1 MQEYTVN
8 IKKWFTSL
16 PPLSKNLNN
25 NNLLIGC
32 FLEEKLCI
40 FFCVYLTP
48 SVTSSGIL
56 YNSQLAEGTEP

>member
-1 MQEYTVN
+1 MLHH
-8 IKKWFTSL
+8 KSGL
-16 PPLSKNLNN
+16 HRGP
-25 NNLLIGC
+25 NLLIYFER

>member
-16 PPLSKNLNN
+16 PPLSKNL
-25 NNLLIGC
+25 LIYFER